1 MSSHLPIVP
10 IVLPMMAAPL
20 CSLLRRRA
28 LVWPLTI
35 GVSWLVFAACIALLM
50 RVVEAGPIIY
60 SMGNWSAP
68 VGIEYRIDLL
78 NAYILVLVS
87 GIAALVLLYAPQS
100 AALEL
105 PHDRHHLFCAAFLL
119 CLTGLLGI
127 TITGDA
133 FNVYVFLEIS
143 SLASYAIISVS
154 RDPRALKA
162 AYNYLIMGTIGAT
175 FILIAVGLMYM
186 MTGTLNMADLAQRIE
201 GVQDTRTILM
211 AVAFFSVGIM
221 LKVALFPMHSWLPNA
236 YSYAPSLVT
245 AFMAATSTKVS
256 LYVFLRFVFTVLG
269 VDYAFGTL
277 HLDAVLVPL
286 ALIGILVAS
295 TVAIYQADLKR
306 LLAYS
311 SVAQVGY
318 IVLGIG
324 MGTVTGLTAG
334 IAHIFN
340 HALMKGVLFLAVGCM
355 VLRLNSSNLSDMA
368 GLGRRMPITS
378 FAFVLGGLGLIGVPL
393 TAGFISKWYLLLGAI
408 ELGWWPVVV
417 LLLISS
423 LLAVAYV
430 WRFVEVAYF
439 RPPPEGA
446 STTDEAPLSMHIS
459 LWLLLATT
467 LYFGV
472 QTDVTAGLAQRA
484 ALWLL
489 GGGL

>member
-1 MSSHLPIVP
+1 MSSHLSIVP
-10 IVLPMMAAPL
+10 IILPMIAAPL
-20 CSLLRRRA
+20 CFLLRRRT
-28 LVWPLTI
+28 LVWPLAI
-35 GVSWLVFAACIALLM
+35 GVSWLAFAACAVLLM
-50 RVVEAGPIIY
+50 RVADTGPIVY
-60 SMGNWSAP
+60 TMGNWSAP
-68 VGIEYRIDLL
+68 IGIEYRIDLL

-87 GIAALVLLYAPQS
+87 GIASLVLSYAPQS

-105 PHDRHHLFCAAFLL
+105 PQDRHHLFCAAFLL

-175 FILIAVGLMYM
+175 FILIAIGLMYM
-186 MTGTLNMADLAQRIE
+186 MTGTLNMADLAQRLKD
-201 GVQDTRTILM
+201 VQDTRTILM
-211 AVAFFSVGIM
+211 ACAFFSVGIM
-221 LKVALFPMHSWLPNA
+221 LKIALFPLHAWLPNA

-245 AFMAATSTKVS
+245 AFIAATSTKVS
-256 LYVFLRFVFTVLG
+256 LYVFLRFVFTIFG
-269 VDYAFGTL
+269 VDYAFTSL
-277 HLDAVLVPL
+277 HLNAILIPL

-295 TVAIYQADLKR
+295 TVAIYQTDLKR

-311 SVAQVGY
+311 SVAQIGY
-318 IVLGIG
+318 IVLGIS

-334 IAHIFN
+334 LAHMFN
-340 HALMKGVLFLAVGCM
+340 HALMKGALFLSVGCI
-355 VLRLNSSNLSDMA
+355 VLRLNSSVLQDMA
-368 GLGRRMPITS
+368 GLGKRMPITS

-393 TAGFISKWYLLLGAI
+393 TAGFISKWYLLLGTL
-408 ELGWWPVVV
+408 ELSWWPVTA

-439 RPPPEGA
+439 RPPPEGPP
-446 STTDEAPLSMHIS
+446 SGEAPLSMLIP
-459 LWLLLATT
+459 LWLLLAITVY
-467 LYFGV
+467 LGV
-472 QTDVTAGLAQRA
+472 QTDMTAGLAQRT

-489 GGGL
+489 GGGQ